1 MKLKKIASL
10 MLAGIMAVSMLA
22 ACGEGNTI
30 NDDPSSSEDNSQAT
44 SVSATLYGKFSD
56 ATQSKL
62 KYADDTDLTASLIKN
77 VGSVGYDNLANA
89 YNDHKLN
96 VATYVDEEGA
106 YHTGNVAAGL
116 IKDLES
122 KNVKSSSL
130 AAAIGELNPT
140 AANEDE
146 KSINV
151 VLLYVVNN
159 GVTVENALA
168 AIANQ
173 IDGNVKGLQVDND
186 EVNGSA
192 SALRYNYT
200 VSVSTTT
207 KTDEANHGKGLTF
220 IAVELT
226 RTLAQA

>member
-22 ACGEGNTI
+22 GCKGNTI
-30 NDDPSSSEDNSQAT
+30 KDDPSSSEDNSQAT

-62 KYADDTDLTASLIKN
+62 KYADDADLTASLIKN

-89 YNDHKLN
+89 YNDHNLT
-96 VATYVDEEGA
+96 VATYVDEKGG

-140 AANEDE
+140 AANEAE

-159 GVTVENALA
+159 GVAVENALA